1 MTDSAPTL
9 ADARIA
15 FERYLGVEKN
25 HSPHTLDNYRRD
37 LEKFAHFCDEQ
48 GLIQVNQILGFHVRQ
63 CLSKLHRNGLGAR
76 SLQRWLSTLR
86 SFFRYGLRQQW
97 IETDPTTAIQAP
109 KAKQPLPKTLDADM
123 AGEFVEVN
131 ADDFISLRD
140 HAMLE
145 LMYSSGLRVSEVTQM
160 QLTELDLRSGQVRVT
175 GKGNKTRELPV
186 GRLAITA
193 LQRWLQERAQHAT
206 DDCNAVFISKQGKG
220 LSTRAVQKRFKQ
232 LSISQ
237 GSQQPVNPHMLRHSF
252 ASHMLESSGDLRAV
266 QELLGHANLS
276 TTQVYTHLDFQHL
289 AKVYDQAHPRA
300 TSHNQELDKES

>member
-1 MTDSAPTL
+1 MTNSAPTL
-9 ADARIA
+9 EDARIA
-15 FERYLGVEKN
+15 FERYLGVEKK

-37 LEKFAHFCDEQ
+37 LNKFAHSCDEQ
-48 GLIQVNQILGFHVRQ
+48 SLTHVDHILGSHVRQ

-123 AGEFVEVN
+123 AGEFVEVS

-140 HAMLE
+140 RAMLE
-145 LMYSSGLRVSEVTQM
+145 LMYSSGLRVSEVTQL
-160 QLTELDLRSGQVRVT
+160 QLTELDLRSGQVSVT
-175 GKGNKTRELPV
+175 GKGNKTREVPV
-186 GRLAITA
+186 GRLAVEA
-193 LQRWLQERAQHAT
+193 LQHWLQERALHAA
-206 DDCNAVFISKQGKG
+206 DDCNAVFISHRGQG
-220 LSTRAVQKRFKQ
+220 LSTRAIQKRFKQ

-252 ASHMLESSGDLRAV
+252 ASHILESSGDLRAV

-289 AKVYDQAHPRA
+289 AKVYDQTHPRA
-300 TSHNQELDKES
+300 QNTEDDS